1 MKAPEEAK
9 AMAKRILVPLDEGVQ
24 AESMVEAIGA
34 LARSTGATVRPL
46 HVAPTPQSVSDDRG
60 HVLVYADQETAR
72 LEAEGLDYLHAASLG
87 LDGVCV
93 EYAVRYGDP
102 VEQILDEAESWNADL
117 IAMTTRGRGCIER
130 ALLGS
135 VAEHVFRKASMAVTL
150 YRGGKG

>member
-1 MKAPEEAK
+1 
-9 AMAKRILVPLDEGVQ
+9 MAKRILVPLDEAVQ

-34 LARSTGATVRPL
+34 LARSTGATVRLL
-46 HVAPTPQSVSDDRG
+46 HVAPVPESLSDDYG

-87 LDGVCV
+87 LDGVTL

-102 VEQILDEAESWNADL
+102 VDEILGEAEIWNADL

-135 VAEHVFRKASMAVTL
+135 AAEQVFRKAPMAVTL
-150 YRGGKG
+150 HRAPRDPRAS